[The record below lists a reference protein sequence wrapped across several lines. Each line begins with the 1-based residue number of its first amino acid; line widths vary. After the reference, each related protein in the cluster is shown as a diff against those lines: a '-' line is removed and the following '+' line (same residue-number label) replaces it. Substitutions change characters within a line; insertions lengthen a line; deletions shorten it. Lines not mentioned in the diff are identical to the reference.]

1 MKNFMKK
8 AAAAM
13 IAMLAVV
20 AVFGTSV
27 PAQAASKAPKSL
39 SVKVTTKTVDIKGKS
54 TISVKSVKPANA
66 SKAVTYKSSNKKI
79 ATVSSKGVVTGKKAG
94 KVNITV
100 TSKKNKKVK
109 KVVKITVK
117 NLKPSSVKVSAVKAT
132 VVVGKTNTL
141 KAAVKPAGV
150 YCPVKWTSSN
160 KAVATVSSNGK
171 VTAKKT
177 GTATITVKA
186 TQKNSKGKY
195 LSTTCKVTVVDKTPA
210 SDIQTAGIC
219 IAGMVK
225 ERNVR
230 TSERI

>member
-54 TISVKSVKPANA
+54 AISVKSVKPANA

-109 KVVKITVK
+109 KVVDRRRFGWYISKALTGSAK
-117 NLKPSSVKVSAVKAT
+117 N
-132 VVVGKTNTL
+132 KTNFR
-141 KAAVKPAGV
+141 KKFE
-150 YCPVKWTSSN
+150 KSS
-160 KAVATVSSNGK
+160 
-171 VTAKKT
+171 
-177 GTATITVKA
+177 
-186 TQKNSKGKY
+186 
-195 LSTTCKVTVVDKTPA
+195 
-210 SDIQTAGIC
+210 
-219 IAGMVK
+219 
-225 ERNVR
+225 
-230 TSERI
+230 

>member
-79 ATVSSKGVVTGKKAG
+79 ATVSSKGVV
-94 KVNITV
+94 
-100 TSKKNKKVK
+100 
-109 KVVKITVK
+109 
-117 NLKPSSVKVSAVKAT
+117 
-132 VVVGKTNTL
+132 
-141 KAAVKPAGV
+141 
-150 YCPVKWTSSN
+150 
-160 KAVATVSSNGK
+160 
-171 VTAKKT
+171 
-177 GTATITVKA
+177 
-186 TQKNSKGKY
+186 KGKHY
-195 LSTTCKVTVVDKTPA
+195 CN
-210 SDIQTAGIC
+210 IQEEQ
-219 IAGMVK
+219 K
-225 ERNVR
+225 
-230 TSERI
+230 SEKSC

>member
-79 ATVSSKGVVTGKKAG
+79 VTVNKNGVIKAGKKTGKAKITVTLASGKKA
-94 KVNITV
+94 TL
-100 TSKKNKKVK
+100 KVK
-109 KVVKITVK
+109 VQKAKVTTTKITGLKSKVTIK
-117 NLKPSSVKVSAVKAT
+117 KGEKLALKANLKPLTTQNKVTYK
-132 VVVGKTNTL
+132 
-141 KAAVKPAGV
+141 
-150 YCPVKWTSSN
+150 SSN
-160 KAVATVSSNGK
+160 KKVATVS
-171 VTAKKT
+171 KT
-177 GTATITVKA
+177 GVVKA
-186 TQKNSKGKY
+186 KGKGSCY
-195 LSTTCKVTVVDKTPA
+195 IYVRAKRYSKNYCQVRQKDK
-210 SDIQTAGIC
+210 SNQS
-219 IAGMVK
+219 
-225 ERNVR
+225 N
-230 TSERI
+230 S

>member
-109 KVVKITVK
+109 KVV
-117 NLKPSSVKVSAVKAT
+117 
-132 VVVGKTNTL
+132 
-141 KAAVKPAGV
+141 
-150 YCPVKWTSSN
+150 
-160 KAVATVSSNGK
+160 
-171 VTAKKT
+171 
-177 GTATITVKA
+177 
-186 TQKNSKGKY
+186 
-195 LSTTCKVTVVDKTPA
+195 D
-210 SDIQTAGIC
+210 
-219 IAGMVK
+219 
-225 ERNVR
+225 R
-230 TSERI
+230 

>member
-1 MKNFMKK
+1 MKKFMKK

-27 PAQAASKAPKSL
+27 PTQAASKAP
-39 SVKVTTKTVDIKGKS
+39 KVTTKTVDIKGKS

-66 SKAVTYKSSNKKI
+66 SKAVIYKSSDKKI

-117 NLKPSSVKVSAVKAT
+117 NLKPSSVKVSAAKAT
-132 VVVGKTNTL
+132 VV
-141 KAAVKPAGV
+141 
-150 YCPVKWTSSN
+150 
-160 KAVATVSSNGK
+160 
-171 VTAKKT
+171 
-177 GTATITVKA
+177 GTARPA
-186 TQKNSKGKY
+186 TR
-195 LSTTCKVTVVDKTPA
+195 TTAIAAEASARLCFAIEIPIVSFPLVVLWCD
-210 SDIQTAGIC
+210 
-219 IAGMVK
+219 
-225 ERNVR
+225 
-230 TSERI
+230 